1 MDFKAAFEAEPGKAK
16 EILAGHIDQL
26 VLTPREGEDGMVY
39 DVSGDIDLFGGDGK
53 AATLVVEAYTGR
65 SSKPRAHRG
74 LQRVPQSPFPV
85 KQERVMAFDPVSG
98 HHILNNLA
106 AARELVF

>member
-1 MDFKAAFEAEPGKAK
+1 
-16 EILAGHIDQL
+16 
-26 VLTPREGEDGMVY
+26 VY

-74 LQRVPQSPFPV
+74 LQRGTQSPFPV

-98 HHILNNLA
+98 FEPPIILSSLERTYVRTKRTA
-106 AARELVF
+106 ISQDPLGVQ